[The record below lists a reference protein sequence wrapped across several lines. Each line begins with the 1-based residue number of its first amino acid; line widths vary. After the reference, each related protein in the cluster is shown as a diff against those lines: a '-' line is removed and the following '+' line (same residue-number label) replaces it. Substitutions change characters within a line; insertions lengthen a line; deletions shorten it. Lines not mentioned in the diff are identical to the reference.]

1 MDIKQKLNQIKH
13 KLQHLLRQRGRLI
26 VAAAGSAAVVVI
38 VAVLIIGGQQDIGAQ
53 EAGQQIIKLA
63 QNIRNRYQTRPD
75 FWGLSTAEVIRQKMY
90 PLSMTAED
98 GKLTGYFGNRVQ
110 VGADASGTAVMPTV
124 RRFVIAYNGLNRKQC
139 LALGTYKFTR
149 DFWLGVSG
157 MTIEAEG
164 AQRLFDWSSKELA
177 LPAAK
182 DIVGQICQSQKNNI
196 IFHFEQ

>member
-1 MDIKQKLNQIKH
+1 MNIRQKFIQTLHRLKH
-13 KLQHLLRQRGRLI
+13 LMRQYGRLI
-26 VAAAGSAAVVVI
+26 AAVASAAVVVVI
-38 VAVLIIGGQQDIGAQ
+38 IAALLIGGQQDIGAQ

-90 PLSMTAED
+90 PLSMTAEG

-182 DIVGQICQSQKNNI
+182 DIVGKICRSQKNNI